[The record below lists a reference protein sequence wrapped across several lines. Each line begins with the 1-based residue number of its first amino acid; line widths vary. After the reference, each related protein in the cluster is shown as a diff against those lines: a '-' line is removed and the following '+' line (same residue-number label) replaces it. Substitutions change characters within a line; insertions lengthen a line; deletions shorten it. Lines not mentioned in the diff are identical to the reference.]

1 MTSPIASPITG
12 FEISHYS
19 DAIQSNLAF
28 SLEHFCEALQAADLQ
43 SAYEALDSR
52 IVEETVGCFLASD
65 YVANQL
71 QRFPQLII
79 ELAQTGD
86 LWRGYEEGHCE
97 QRLQQSLKRANDEA
111 SLATILRQHRRRE
124 MVRII
129 WRDSNKLADFVETAR
144 DLSHLADACIDQALS
159 KLYSLVE
166 PLWGL
171 PYYRNTESTMPL
183 VVLAMGKLGAGEL
196 NLSSD
201 IDLMFAYAHEGETRG
216 GKKELAHRDF
226 FTRLGQK
233 LIKALDENTA
243 DGFVFRVDMRL
254 RPYGSSGALAL
265 NFRAMESYYEEQ
277 GREWERYAMIK
288 ARSVGQDNGDGEQLL
303 ARLKPFV
310 YRRYVD
316 FGVIESLRELKKLIN
331 QEVLR
336 RGNEDNVKTG
346 AGGIR
351 EIEFIAQ
358 VFQLIRGGQDVE
370 LQQRNLLQ
378 VMAIIRDLELL
389 PHSIVEALCKDY
401 VFLRNVEHRIQALQD
416 RQTQLLPADELNRE
430 RIALGMGFADWPGFY
445 AELNRARHRVRT
457 HFDAL
462 IAAPNKADDQ
472 ETEVLDQAVAL
483 WLSDQQQD
491 EALQDWQQLGF
502 HDAEAAW
509 NLLAEFKTSRQ
520 VTHLQAVGRERL
532 DKLMPLLI
540 NACAQ
545 QINPDLTLQRV
556 LRLVEAILR
565 RSAYIA
571 LLVENPGSLDRLAM
585 LFAASPWVAD
595 TIARY
600 PMLLDALLN
609 EATLLAPPD
618 VDSLKNELRQ
628 VLLRI
633 PEDDLE
639 RQMDALRQFKH
650 SHVLR
655 VAASELADTLPIMK
669 VSDYLTW
676 LAETLLQA
684 VLDLAWRQMVEKYGR
699 PQRADGSPCEQD
711 FIIVG
716 YGKVGGIELSYSSDL
731 DLVFIHDASSSG
743 FTDGHKSID
752 NGVFFARL
760 GQRIIHIL
768 TSKMASG
775 ELYETDMRLRPSGN
789 SGLLVSSLKAF
800 EEYQQEKAWSWEHQA
815 LVRARVV
822 AGCPQLAERFNQVR
836 QRVLAKPRDPA
847 QLALEV
853 VEMREKML
861 GHLSTY
867 KDLDL
872 NPDHL
877 GAEHIFDVKQD
888 PGGIVDIE
896 FMAQYLVLR
905 WSAETPAMTQWTDN
919 MRLLD
924 SAREQGILSAEE
936 ATQLQRAYLGY
947 RGQTHVLALQ
957 NSKGKVSADRFL
969 DERRQVREIWR
980 KTFH

>member
-1 MTSPIASPITG
+1 
-12 FEISHYS
+12 
-19 DAIQSNLAF
+19 
-28 SLEHFCEALQAADLQ
+28 
-43 SAYEALDSR
+43 
-52 IVEETVGCFLASD
+52 
-65 YVANQL
+65 
-71 QRFPQLII
+71 
-79 ELAQTGD
+79 
-86 LWRGYEEGHCE
+86 
-97 QRLQQSLKRANDEA
+97 
-111 SLATILRQHRRRE
+111 
-124 MVRII
+124 
-129 WRDSNKLADFVETAR
+129 
-144 DLSHLADACIDQALS
+144 
-159 KLYSLVE
+159 
-166 PLWGL
+166 
-171 PYYRNTESTMPL
+171 MPM
-183 VVLAMGKLGAGEL
+183 VVLGMGKLGACEL

-216 GKKELAHRDF
+216 GRRSLAHRDF

-233 LIKALDENTA
+233 LIKALDENTV

-288 ARSVGQDNGDGEQLL
+288 ARAIGSDNGDGDELL
-303 ARLKPFV
+303 RRLRPFV

-331 QEVLR
+331 EEVLR
-336 RGNEDNVKTG
+336 KGNEDNVKTG

-351 EIEFIAQ
+351 EVEFIAQ
-358 VFQLIRGGQDVE
+358 VFQLIRGGQDVA
-370 LQQRNLLQ
+370 LQQRNLMQ
-378 VMAIIRDLELL
+378 VMGIIRDLELL
-389 PHSIVEALCKDY
+389 PAAVIQSPCDDY
-401 VFLRNVEHRIQALQD
+401 VLLRNVEHRIQALQD
-416 RQTQLLPADELNRE
+416 RQTQLLPTDPLQQA
-430 RIALGMGFADWPGFY
+430 RIAVGMGYADWAGFY
-445 AELNRARHRVRT
+445 QVLGQARQRVRS

-462 IAAPNKADDQ
+462 IAAPQDQ
-472 ETEVLDQAVAL
+472 DEVVVRDQAVAL
-483 WLSDQQQD
+483 WMTEQSGAEGQED
-491 EALQDWQQLGF
+491 LQALGF
-502 HDAEAAW
+502 RALESSWH
-509 NLLAEFKTSRQ
+509 LLHEFRTSRQ
-520 VTHLQAVGRERL
+520 VTHQQAVGRERL
-532 DKLMPLLI
+532 DKLMPMLI

-545 QINPDLTLQRV
+545 QADPDLTLQRV

-571 LLVENPGSLDRLAM
+571 LLVENPHSLERLAM

-600 PMLLDALLN
+600 PMLLDTLLN
-609 EATLLAPPD
+609 EATLLNPLD
-618 VDSLKNELRQ
+618 VDTLKNELRQ

-655 VAASELADTLPIMK
+655 VAASEIAETLPLMK

-684 VLDLAWRQMVEKYGR
+684 VLELAWHQMVDKYGR
-699 PQRADGSPCEQD
+699 PTRADGTPCEQD

-731 DLVFIHDASSSG
+731 DLVFIHDADSSG
-743 FTDGHKSID
+743 VTDGDKSID
-752 NGVFFARL
+752 NNVFFARL

-800 EEYQQEKAWSWEHQA
+800 QDYQENNAWNWEHQA

-822 AGCPQLAERFNQVR
+822 AGCPRLARRFAEVR
-836 QRVLAKPRDPA
+836 EAVLSRPRDEA
-847 QLALEV
+847 QLRQEV
-853 VEMREKML
+853 VAMREKML

-867 KDLDL
+867 KELELNEARLAADCSFDL
-872 NPDHL
+872 
-877 GAEHIFDVKQD
+877 KQD

-896 FMAQYLVLR
+896 FLAQYLVLR
-905 WSAETPAMTQWTDN
+905 WSAQKPAMTRWTDN
-919 MRLLD
+919 MRILD
-924 SAREQGILSAEE
+924 SALEQAILSAEQVT
-936 ATQLQRAYLGY
+936 ALQNAYLLY
-947 RGQTHVLALQ
+947 RSQTHALALQ
-957 NSKGKVSADRFL
+957 HGSGKVSAEQFV
-969 DERRQVREIWR
+969 EQRRQVREIWR
-980 KTFH
+980 KTFN

>member
-1 MTSPIASPITG
+1 MTLFAPERFPDSVQP
-12 FEISHYS
+12 
-19 DAIQSNLAF
+19 
-28 SLEHFCEALQAADLQ
+28 ALQPNLDRLQDAFAEADLM
-43 SAYEALDSR
+43 AAVAALDTQTLR
-52 IVEETVGCFLASD
+52 QLEACVLASD
-65 YVANQL
+65 YVVDQL
-71 QRFPQLII
+71 VRYPRLLLQLVDS
-79 ELAQTGD
+79 GD
-86 LWRGYEEGHCE
+86 LHSRYGNDRY
-97 QRLQQSLKRANDEA
+97 RSALQTQLAHAQDEA
-111 SLATILRQHRRRE
+111 AVARVLRQFRRRE

-129 WRDSNKLADFVETAR
+129 WRDSCGLADFQETVG
-144 DLSHLADACIDQALS
+144 DLSHLADACIDGALD
-159 KLYSLVE
+159 KLYGWME
-166 PLWGL
+166 PEFGL
-171 PYYRNTESTMPL
+171 PYYHPSPSPSPSSQQGQPMPM
-183 VVLAMGKLGAGEL
+183 VVLGMGKLGACEL

-216 GKKELAHRDF
+216 GRRSLAHRDF

-233 LIKALDENTA
+233 LIKALDENTV

-288 ARSVGQDNGDGEQLL
+288 ARAIGSDNGDGDELL
-303 ARLKPFV
+303 RRLRPFV

-336 RGNEDNVKTG
+336 KGNEDNVKTG

-351 EIEFIAQ
+351 EVEFIAQ
-358 VFQLIRGGQDVE
+358 VFQLIRGGQDVA
-370 LQQRNLLQ
+370 LQQRNLMQ
-378 VMAIIRDLELL
+378 VMGIIRDLELL
-389 PHSIVEALCKDY
+389 PAAVIQSLCDDY
-401 VFLRNVEHRIQALQD
+401 VLLRNVEHRIQALQD
-416 RQTQLLPADELNRE
+416 RQTQLLPTDPLQQA
-430 RIALGMGFADWPGFY
+430 RIAVGMGYADWAGFY
-445 AELNRARHRVRT
+445 QVLGQARQRVRS

-462 IAAPNKADDQ
+462 IAAPQDQ
-472 ETEVLDQAVAL
+472 DEVVVRDQAVAL
-483 WLSDQQQD
+483 WMTEQSGAEGQED
-491 EALQDWQQLGF
+491 LQALGF
-502 HDAEAAW
+502 RALESSWH
-509 NLLAEFKTSRQ
+509 LLHEFRTSRQ
-520 VTHLQAVGRERL
+520 VTHQQAVGRERL
-532 DKLMPLLI
+532 DKLMPMLI

-545 QINPDLTLQRV
+545 QADPDLTLQRV

-571 LLVENPGSLDRLAM
+571 LLVENPHSLERLAM

-600 PMLLDALLN
+600 PMLLDTLLN
-609 EATLLAPPD
+609 EATLLNPLD
-618 VDSLKNELRQ
+618 VDTLKNELRQ

-655 VAASELADTLPIMK
+655 VAASEIAETLPLMK

-684 VLDLAWRQMVEKYGR
+684 VLELAWHQMVDKYGR
-699 PQRADGSPCEQD
+699 PTRADGTPCEQD

-731 DLVFIHDASSSG
+731 DLVFIHDADSSG
-743 FTDGHKSID
+743 VTDGDKSID
-752 NGVFFARL
+752 NNVFFARL

-800 EEYQQEKAWSWEHQA
+800 QDYQENNAWNWEHQA

-822 AGCPQLAERFNQVR
+822 AGCPRLARRFAEVR
-836 QRVLAKPRDPA
+836 EAVLSRPRDEA
-847 QLALEV
+847 QLRQEV
-853 VEMREKML
+853 VAMREKML

-867 KDLDL
+867 KELELNEARLAADCSFDL
-872 NPDHL
+872 
-877 GAEHIFDVKQD
+877 KQD

-896 FMAQYLVLR
+896 FLAQYLVLR
-905 WSAETPAMTQWTDN
+905 WSAQKPAMTRWTDN
-919 MRLLD
+919 MRILD
-924 SAREQGILSAEE
+924 SALEQAILSAEQVT
-936 ATQLQRAYLGY
+936 ALQNAYLLY
-947 RGQTHVLALQ
+947 RSQTHALALQ
-957 NSKGKVSADRFL
+957 HGSGKVSAEQFV
-969 DERRQVREIWR
+969 EQRRQVREIWR
-980 KTFH
+980 KTFN

>member
-1 MTSPIASPITG
+1 MTLFAPERFPDSVQP
-12 FEISHYS
+12 
-19 DAIQSNLAF
+19 
-28 SLEHFCEALQAADLQ
+28 ALQPNLDRLQDAFAEADLM
-43 SAYEALDSR
+43 AAVAALDTQTLR
-52 IVEETVGCFLASD
+52 QLEACVLASD
-65 YVANQL
+65 YVVDQL
-71 QRFPQLII
+71 VRYPRLLLQLVDS
-79 ELAQTGD
+79 GD
-86 LWRGYEEGHCE
+86 LLSRYGNDRY
-97 QRLQQSLKRANDEA
+97 RSALQTQLAGAQDEA
-111 SLATILRQHRRRE
+111 AVARVLRQFRRRE

-129 WRDSNKLADFVETAR
+129 WRDSCGLADFQETVG
-144 DLSHLADACIDQALS
+144 DLSHLADACIDGALD
-159 KLYSLVE
+159 KLYGWME
-166 PLWGL
+166 PEFGL
-171 PYYRNTESTMPL
+171 PYYHPSPSPSSQQGQPMPM
-183 VVLAMGKLGAGEL
+183 VVLGMGKLGACEL

-216 GKKELAHRDF
+216 GRRSLAHRDF

-233 LIKALDENTA
+233 LIKALDENTV

-288 ARSVGQDNGDGEQLL
+288 ARAIGSDNGDGDELL
-303 ARLKPFV
+303 RRLRPFV

-336 RGNEDNVKTG
+336 KGNEDNVKTG

-351 EIEFIAQ
+351 EVEFIAQ
-358 VFQLIRGGQDVE
+358 VFQLIRGGQDVA
-370 LQQRNLLQ
+370 LQQRNLMQ
-378 VMAIIRDLELL
+378 VMGIIRDLELL
-389 PHSIVEALCKDY
+389 PAAVIQSLCDDY
-401 VFLRNVEHRIQALQD
+401 VLLRNVEHRIQALQD
-416 RQTQLLPADELNRE
+416 RQTQLLPTDPLQQA
-430 RIALGMGFADWPGFY
+430 RIAVGMGYADWAGFY
-445 AELNRARHRVRT
+445 QVLGQARQRVRS

-462 IAAPNKADDQ
+462 IAAPQDQ
-472 ETEVLDQAVAL
+472 DEVVVRDQAVAL
-483 WLSDQQQD
+483 WMTEQSGAEGQED
-491 EALQDWQQLGF
+491 LQALGF
-502 HDAEAAW
+502 RALESSWH
-509 NLLAEFKTSRQ
+509 LLHEFRTSRQ
-520 VTHLQAVGRERL
+520 VTHQQAVGRERL
-532 DKLMPLLI
+532 DKLMPMLI

-545 QINPDLTLQRV
+545 QADPDLTLQRV

-571 LLVENPGSLDRLAM
+571 LLVENPHSLERLAM

-600 PMLLDALLN
+600 PMLLDTLLN
-609 EATLLAPPD
+609 EATLLNPLD
-618 VDSLKNELRQ
+618 VDTLKNELRQ

-655 VAASELADTLPIMK
+655 VAASEIAETLPLMK

-684 VLDLAWRQMVEKYGR
+684 VLELAWHQMVDKYGR
-699 PQRADGSPCEQD
+699 PTRADGTPCEQD

-731 DLVFIHDASSSG
+731 DLVFIHDADSSG
-743 FTDGHKSID
+743 VTDGDKSID
-752 NGVFFARL
+752 NNVFFARL

-800 EEYQQEKAWSWEHQA
+800 QDYQENSAWNWEHQA

-822 AGCPQLAERFNQVR
+822 AGCPRLARRFAEVR
-836 QRVLAKPRDPA
+836 EAVLSRPRDEA
-847 QLALEV
+847 QLRQEV
-853 VEMREKML
+853 VAMREKML

-867 KDLDL
+867 KELELNEARLAADCSFDL
-872 NPDHL
+872 
-877 GAEHIFDVKQD
+877 KQD

-896 FMAQYLVLR
+896 FLAQYLVLR
-905 WSAETPAMTQWTDN
+905 WSAQKPAMTRWTDN
-919 MRLLD
+919 MRILD
-924 SAREQGILSAEE
+924 SALEQAILSAEQVT
-936 ATQLQRAYLGY
+936 ALQNAYLLY
-947 RGQTHVLALQ
+947 RSQTHALALQ
-957 NSKGKVSADRFL
+957 HGSGKVSAEQFV
-969 DERRQVREIWR
+969 EQRRQVREIWR
-980 KTFH
+980 KTFN

>member
-1 MTSPIASPITG
+1 MTLFAPERFPDSVQP
-12 FEISHYS
+12 
-19 DAIQSNLAF
+19 
-28 SLEHFCEALQAADLQ
+28 ALQPNLDRLQDAFAEADLM
-43 SAYEALDSR
+43 AAVAALDTQTLR
-52 IVEETVGCFLASD
+52 QLEACVLASD
-65 YVANQL
+65 YVVDQL
-71 QRFPQLII
+71 VRYPRLLLQLVDS
-79 ELAQTGD
+79 GD
-86 LWRGYEEGHCE
+86 LLSRYGNDRY
-97 QRLQQSLKRANDEA
+97 RSALQTQLAGAQDEA
-111 SLATILRQHRRRE
+111 ALARVLRQFRRRE

-129 WRDSNKLADFVETAR
+129 WRDSCGLADFQETVG
-144 DLSHLADACIDQALS
+144 DLSHLADACIDGALD
-159 KLYSLVE
+159 KLYGWME
-166 PLWGL
+166 PEFGL
-171 PYYRNTESTMPL
+171 PYYHPSPSPSSQQGQPMPM
-183 VVLAMGKLGAGEL
+183 VVLGMGKLGACEL

-216 GKKELAHRDF
+216 GRRSLAHRDF

-233 LIKALDENTA
+233 LIKALDENTV

-288 ARSVGQDNGDGEQLL
+288 ARAIGSDNGDGDELL
-303 ARLKPFV
+303 RRLRPFV

-336 RGNEDNVKTG
+336 KGNEDNVKTG

-351 EIEFIAQ
+351 EVEFIAQ
-358 VFQLIRGGQDVE
+358 VFQLIRGGQDVA
-370 LQQRNLLQ
+370 LQQRNLMQ
-378 VMAIIRDLELL
+378 VMGIIRDLELL
-389 PHSIVEALCKDY
+389 PAAVIQSLCDDY
-401 VFLRNVEHRIQALQD
+401 VLLRNVEHRIQALQD
-416 RQTQLLPADELNRE
+416 RQTQLLPTDPLQQA
-430 RIALGMGFADWPGFY
+430 RIAVGMGYADWAGFY
-445 AELNRARHRVRT
+445 QVLGQARQRVRS

-462 IAAPNKADDQ
+462 IAAPQDQ
-472 ETEVLDQAVAL
+472 DEVVVRDQAVAL
-483 WLSDQQQD
+483 WMTEQSGAEGQED
-491 EALQDWQQLGF
+491 LQALGF
-502 HDAEAAW
+502 RALESSWH
-509 NLLAEFKTSRQ
+509 LLHEFRTSRQ
-520 VTHLQAVGRERL
+520 VTHQQAVGRERL
-532 DKLMPLLI
+532 DKLMPMLI

-545 QINPDLTLQRV
+545 QADPDLTLQRV

-571 LLVENPGSLDRLAM
+571 LLVENPHSLERLAM

-600 PMLLDALLN
+600 PMLLDTLLN
-609 EATLLAPPD
+609 EATLLNPLD
-618 VDSLKNELRQ
+618 VDTLKNELRQ

-655 VAASELADTLPIMK
+655 VAASEIAETLPLMK

-684 VLDLAWRQMVEKYGR
+684 VLELAWHQMVDKYGR
-699 PQRADGSPCEQD
+699 PTRADGTPCEQD

-731 DLVFIHDASSSG
+731 DLVFIHDADSSG
-743 FTDGHKSID
+743 VTDGDKSID
-752 NGVFFARL
+752 NNVFFARL

-800 EEYQQEKAWSWEHQA
+800 QDYQENNAWNWEHQA

-822 AGCPQLAERFNQVR
+822 AGCPRLARRFAEVREAVHGVPPAVPHDGLGLRLRPER
-836 QRVLAKPRDPA
+836 
-847 QLALEV
+847 
-853 VEMREKML
+853 
-861 GHLSTY
+861 G
-867 KDLDL
+867 
-872 NPDHL
+872 
-877 GAEHIFDVKQD
+877 
-888 PGGIVDIE
+888 
-896 FMAQYLVLR
+896 
-905 WSAETPAMTQWTDN
+905 
-919 MRLLD
+919 
-924 SAREQGILSAEE
+924 
-936 ATQLQRAYLGY
+936 
-947 RGQTHVLALQ
+947 RGLQ
-957 NSKGKVSADRFL
+957 N
-969 DERRQVREIWR
+969 
-980 KTFH
+980 

>member
-1 MTSPIASPITG
+1 MFDLNAFPTSLQPHLQKQFRHLQEAL
-12 FEISHYS
+12 ENAQLQ
-19 DAIQSNLAF
+19 DAF
-28 SLEHFCEALQAADLQ
+28 SKLDQRVTTELPKTFC
-43 SAYEALDSR
+43 
-52 IVEETVGCFLASD
+52 ASD

-71 QRFPQLII
+71 QRKPQLLL
-79 ELAQTGD
+79 ELAESKD
-86 LWRGYEEGHCE
+86 LW
-97 QRLQQSLKRANDEA
+97 QSYLENAYSEKLAAQIESIETEA
-111 SLATILRQHRRRE
+111 DLSLALRFFRQRE

-129 WRDSNKLADFVETAR
+129 WRDVNGLAQFQETAQ
-144 DLSHLADACIDQALS
+144 DLSRLADACIDLTLD
-159 KLYSLVE
+159 KLYEWVK
-166 PLWGL
+166 PQWGTA
-171 PYYRNTESTMPL
+171 YYPGTEDAMPM
-183 VVLAMGKLGAGEL
+183 VVLGMGKLGANEL

-201 IDLMFAYAHEGETRG
+201 IDLIFGYAEGGQTRG
-216 GKKELAHRDF
+216 GRKELDHRDYF
-226 FTRLGQK
+226 IRVGQK
-233 LIKALDENTA
+233 LIKLLDENTVE
-243 DGFVFRVDMRL
+243 GFVFRVDMRL
-254 RPYGSSGALAL
+254 RPYGASGALAL
-265 NFRAMESYYEEQ
+265 NFRALEAYYEEQ

-288 ARSVGQDNGDGEQLL
+288 ARAIGQDKGDGERLL
-303 ARLKPFV
+303 KILQPFV

-378 VMAIIRDLELL
+378 VMGIIRDLQLL
-389 PHSIVEALCKDY
+389 PHEVVQSLCDDY

-416 RQTQLLPADELNRE
+416 RQTQLLPVDEQPRL
-430 RIALGMGFADWPGFY
+430 RIAHGLGFSDWASFY
-445 AELNRARHRVRT
+445 QNLNEVRQRVRT

-462 IAAPNKADDQ
+462 IASPEEEA
-472 ETEVLDQAVAL
+472 EGEVQTQAVTVWNDIDNQAAAQEDL
-483 WLSDQQQD
+483 A
-491 EALQDWQQLGF
+491 ELGF
-502 HDAEAAW
+502 QQAEEASH
-509 NLLAEFKTSRQ
+509 LLHELKQGRVVKSMS
-520 VTHLQAVGRERL
+520 AVGLERL

-545 QINPDLTLQRV
+545 QPQPDVVFPRV

-571 LLVENPGSLDRLAM
+571 LLVENHNCLDRLAM
-585 LFAASPWVAD
+585 LFGSSPWVAD

-600 PMLLDALLN
+600 PMLLDELLN
-609 EATLLAPPD
+609 EATLLSPPD
-618 VDSLKNELRQ
+618 KTTLQSELRQ

-655 VAASELADTLPIMK
+655 VAASELAETLPVMK

-676 LAETLLQA
+676 LAETLLDA
-684 VLDLAWRQMVEKYGR
+684 VLDLAWRQMVEKYGN
-699 PQRADGSPCEQD
+699 PTKDDGSPAERE

-731 DLVFIHDASSSG
+731 DLVFIHDLPSNRS
-743 FTDGHKSID
+743 TDGDKSID

-775 ELYETDMRLRPSGN
+775 DLYETDMRLRPSGN
-789 SGLLVSSLKAF
+789 SGLLVSTLKAF
-800 EEYQQEKAWSWEHQA
+800 QEYQQEKAWNWEHQA

-822 AGCPQLAERFNQVR
+822 AGSPELAERFNQAR
-836 QRVLAKPRDPA
+836 QQILCQPRNEAD
-847 QLALEV
+847 LKKEV

-861 GHLSTY
+861 GHLSTH
-867 KDLDL
+867 KVMELHEEHLMEGQVFDL
-872 NPDHL
+872 
-877 GAEHIFDVKQD
+877 KQD
-888 PGGIVDIE
+888 PGGVVDIE
-896 FMAQYLVLR
+896 FLAQYLVLR
-905 WSAETPAMTQWTDN
+905 WSKEKPAMTQWTDN
-919 MRLLD
+919 MRILD
-924 SAREQGILSAEE
+924 SAQAEGLLSAE
-936 ATQLQRAYLGY
+936 QVGVLQGAYLSY
-947 RGQTHVLALQ
+947 RSQTHVLALE
-957 NSKGKVSADRFL
+957 NKSNKVAGDQYAQQRQ
-969 DERRQVREIWR
+969 QVRAIWQQ
-980 KTFH
+980 TFC

>member
-1 MTSPIASPITG
+1 MTLFAPERFPDSVQP
-12 FEISHYS
+12 
-19 DAIQSNLAF
+19 
-28 SLEHFCEALQAADLQ
+28 ALQPNLDRLQDAFAEADLM
-43 SAYEALDSR
+43 AAVAALDTQTLR
-52 IVEETVGCFLASD
+52 QLEACVLASD
-65 YVANQL
+65 YVVDQL
-71 QRFPQLII
+71 VRYPRLLLQLVDS
-79 ELAQTGD
+79 GD
-86 LWRGYEEGHCE
+86 LLSRYGNDRY
-97 QRLQQSLKRANDEA
+97 RSALQTQLAGAQDEA
-111 SLATILRQHRRRE
+111 ALARVLRQFRRRE

-129 WRDSNKLADFVETAR
+129 WRDSCGLADFQETVG
-144 DLSHLADACIDQALS
+144 DLSHLADACIDGALD
-159 KLYSLVE
+159 KLYGWME
-166 PLWGL
+166 PEFGL
-171 PYYRNTESTMPL
+171 PYYHPSPSPSSQQGQPMPM
-183 VVLAMGKLGAGEL
+183 VVLGMGKLGACEL

-216 GKKELAHRDF
+216 GRRSLAHRDF

-233 LIKALDENTA
+233 LIKALDENTV

-288 ARSVGQDNGDGEQLL
+288 ARAIGSDNGDGDELL
-303 ARLKPFV
+303 RRLRPFV

-336 RGNEDNVKTG
+336 KGNEDNVKTG

-351 EIEFIAQ
+351 EVEFIAQ
-358 VFQLIRGGQDVE
+358 VFQLIRGGQDVA
-370 LQQRNLLQ
+370 LQQCNLMQ
-378 VMAIIRDLELL
+378 VMGIIRDLELL
-389 PHSIVEALCKDY
+389 PAAVIQSLCDDY
-401 VFLRNVEHRIQALQD
+401 VLLRNVEHRIQALQD
-416 RQTQLLPADELNRE
+416 RQTQLLPTDPLQQA
-430 RIALGMGFADWPGFY
+430 RIAVGMGYADWAGFY
-445 AELNRARHRVRT
+445 QVLGQARQRVRS

-462 IAAPNKADDQ
+462 IAAPQDQ
-472 ETEVLDQAVAL
+472 DEVVVRDQAVAL
-483 WLSDQQQD
+483 WMTEQSGAEGQED
-491 EALQDWQQLGF
+491 LQALGF
-502 HDAEAAW
+502 RALESSWH
-509 NLLAEFKTSRQ
+509 LLHEFRTSRQ
-520 VTHLQAVGRERL
+520 VTHQQAVGRERL
-532 DKLMPLLI
+532 DKLMPMLI

-545 QINPDLTLQRV
+545 QADPDLTLQRV

-571 LLVENPGSLDRLAM
+571 LLVENPHSLERLAM

-600 PMLLDALLN
+600 PMLLDTLLN
-609 EATLLAPPD
+609 EATLLNPLD
-618 VDSLKNELRQ
+618 VDTLKNELRQ

-655 VAASELADTLPIMK
+655 VAASEIAETLPLMK

-684 VLDLAWRQMVEKYGR
+684 VLELAWHQMVDKYGR
-699 PQRADGSPCEQD
+699 PTRADGTPCEQD

-731 DLVFIHDASSSG
+731 DLVFIHDADSSG
-743 FTDGHKSID
+743 VTDGDKSID
-752 NGVFFARL
+752 NNVFFARL

-800 EEYQQEKAWSWEHQA
+800 QDYQENNAWNWEHQA

-822 AGCPQLAERFNQVR
+822 AGCPRLARRFAEVR
-836 QRVLAKPRDPA
+836 EAVLSRPRDEA
-847 QLALEV
+847 QLRQEV
-853 VEMREKML
+853 VAMREKML

-867 KDLDL
+867 KELELNEARLAADCSFDL
-872 NPDHL
+872 
-877 GAEHIFDVKQD
+877 KQD

-896 FMAQYLVLR
+896 FLAQYLVLR
-905 WSAETPAMTQWTDN
+905 WSAQKPAMTRWTDN
-919 MRLLD
+919 MRILD
-924 SAREQGILSAEE
+924 SALEQAILSAEQVT
-936 ATQLQRAYLGY
+936 ALQNAYLLY
-947 RGQTHVLALQ
+947 RSQTHALALQ
-957 NSKGKVSADRFL
+957 HGSGKVSAEQFV
-969 DERRQVREIWR
+969 EQRRQVREIWR
-980 KTFH
+980 KTFN

>member
-1 MTSPIASPITG
+1 MTLFAPERFPDSVQP
-12 FEISHYS
+12 
-19 DAIQSNLAF
+19 
-28 SLEHFCEALQAADLQ
+28 ALQPNLDRLQDAFAEADLM
-43 SAYEALDSR
+43 AAVAALDTQTLR
-52 IVEETVGCFLASD
+52 QLEACVLASD
-65 YVANQL
+65 YVVDQL
-71 QRFPQLII
+71 VRYPRLLLQLVDS
-79 ELAQTGD
+79 GD
-86 LWRGYEEGHCE
+86 LLSRYGNDRY
-97 QRLQQSLKRANDEA
+97 RSALQTQLAGAQDEA
-111 SLATILRQHRRRE
+111 AVARVLRQFRRRE

-129 WRDSNKLADFVETAR
+129 WRDSCGLADFQETVG
-144 DLSHLADACIDQALS
+144 DLSHLADACIDGALD
-159 KLYSLVE
+159 KLYGWME
-166 PLWGL
+166 PEFGL
-171 PYYRNTESTMPL
+171 PYYHPSPSPSSQQGQPMPM
-183 VVLAMGKLGAGEL
+183 VVLGMGKLGACEL

-216 GKKELAHRDF
+216 GRRSLAHRDF

-233 LIKALDENTA
+233 LIKALDENTV

-288 ARSVGQDNGDGEQLL
+288 ARAIGSDNGDGDELL
-303 ARLKPFV
+303 RRLRPFV

-336 RGNEDNVKTG
+336 KGNEDNVKTG

-351 EIEFIAQ
+351 EVEFIAQ
-358 VFQLIRGGQDVE
+358 VFQLIRGGQDVA
-370 LQQRNLLQ
+370 LQQRNLMQ
-378 VMAIIRDLELL
+378 VMGIIRDLELL
-389 PHSIVEALCKDY
+389 PAAVIQSLCDDY
-401 VFLRNVEHRIQALQD
+401 VLLRNVEHRIQALQD
-416 RQTQLLPADELNRE
+416 RQTQLLPTDPLQQA
-430 RIALGMGFADWPGFY
+430 RIAVGMGYADWAGFY
-445 AELNRARHRVRT
+445 QVLGQARQRVRS

-462 IAAPNKADDQ
+462 IAAPQDQ
-472 ETEVLDQAVAL
+472 DEVVVRDQAVAL
-483 WLSDQQQD
+483 WMTEQSGAEGQED
-491 EALQDWQQLGF
+491 LQALGF
-502 HDAEAAW
+502 RALESSWH
-509 NLLAEFKTSRQ
+509 LLHEFRTSRQ
-520 VTHLQAVGRERL
+520 VTHQQAVGRERL
-532 DKLMPLLI
+532 DKLMPMLI

-545 QINPDLTLQRV
+545 QADPDLTLQRV

-571 LLVENPGSLDRLAM
+571 LLVENPHSLERLAM

-600 PMLLDALLN
+600 PMLLDTLLN
-609 EATLLAPPD
+609 EATLLNPLD
-618 VDSLKNELRQ
+618 VDTLKNELRQ

-655 VAASELADTLPIMK
+655 VAASEIAETLPLMK

-684 VLDLAWRQMVEKYGR
+684 VLELAWHQMVDKYGR
-699 PQRADGSPCEQD
+699 PTRADGTPCEQD

-731 DLVFIHDASSSG
+731 DLVFIHDADSSG
-743 FTDGHKSID
+743 VTDGDKSID
-752 NGVFFARL
+752 NNVFFARL

-800 EEYQQEKAWSWEHQA
+800 QDYQENNAWNWEHQA

-822 AGCPQLAERFNQVR
+822 AGCPRLARRFAEVR
-836 QRVLAKPRDPA
+836 EAVLSRPRDEA
-847 QLALEV
+847 QLRQEV
-853 VEMREKML
+853 VAMREKML

-867 KDLDL
+867 KELELNEARLAADCSFDL
-872 NPDHL
+872 
-877 GAEHIFDVKQD
+877 KQD

-896 FMAQYLVLR
+896 FLAQYLVLR
-905 WSAETPAMTQWTDN
+905 WSAQKPAMTRWTDN
-919 MRLLD
+919 MRILD
-924 SAREQGILSAEE
+924 SALEQAILSAEQVT
-936 ATQLQRAYLGY
+936 ALQNAYLLY
-947 RGQTHVLALQ
+947 RSQTHALALQ
-957 NSKGKVSADRFL
+957 HGSGKVSAEQFV
-969 DERRQVREIWR
+969 EQRRQVREIWR
-980 KTFH
+980 KTFN

>member
-1 MTSPIASPITG
+1 MTLFAPERFPDSVQP
-12 FEISHYS
+12 
-19 DAIQSNLAF
+19 
-28 SLEHFCEALQAADLQ
+28 ALQPNLDRLQDAFAEADLM
-43 SAYEALDSR
+43 AAVAALDTQTLR
-52 IVEETVGCFLASD
+52 QLEACVLASD
-65 YVANQL
+65 YVVDQL
-71 QRFPQLII
+71 VRYPRLLLQLVDS
-79 ELAQTGD
+79 GD
-86 LWRGYEEGHCE
+86 LHSRYGNDRY
-97 QRLQQSLKRANDEA
+97 RSALQTQLAGAQDEA
-111 SLATILRQHRRRE
+111 AVARVLRQFRRRE

-129 WRDSNKLADFVETAR
+129 WRDSCGLADFQETVG
-144 DLSHLADACIDQALS
+144 DLSHLADACIDGALD
-159 KLYSLVE
+159 KLYGWME
-166 PLWGL
+166 PEFGL
-171 PYYRNTESTMPL
+171 PYYHPSPSPSSQQDQPMPM
-183 VVLAMGKLGAGEL
+183 VVLGMGKLGACEL

-216 GKKELAHRDF
+216 GRRSLAHRDF

-233 LIKALDENTA
+233 LIKALDENTV

-288 ARSVGQDNGDGEQLL
+288 ARAIGSDNGDGDELL
-303 ARLKPFV
+303 RRLRPFV

-336 RGNEDNVKTG
+336 KGNEDNVKTG

-351 EIEFIAQ
+351 EVEFIAQ
-358 VFQLIRGGQDVE
+358 VFQLIRGGQDVA
-370 LQQRNLLQ
+370 LQQRNLMQ
-378 VMAIIRDLELL
+378 VMGIIRDLELL
-389 PHSIVEALCKDY
+389 PAAVIQSLCDDY
-401 VFLRNVEHRIQALQD
+401 VLLRNVEHRIQALQD
-416 RQTQLLPADELNRE
+416 RQTQLLPTDPLQQA
-430 RIALGMGFADWPGFY
+430 RIAVGMGYADWAGFY
-445 AELNRARHRVRT
+445 QVLGQARQRVRS

-462 IAAPNKADDQ
+462 IAAPQDQ
-472 ETEVLDQAVAL
+472 DEVVVRDQAVAL
-483 WLSDQQQD
+483 WMTEQSGAEGQED
-491 EALQDWQQLGF
+491 LQALGF
-502 HDAEAAW
+502 RALESSWH
-509 NLLAEFKTSRQ
+509 LLHEFRTSRQ
-520 VTHLQAVGRERL
+520 VTHQQAVGRERL
-532 DKLMPLLI
+532 DKLMPMLI

-545 QINPDLTLQRV
+545 QADPDLTLQRV

-571 LLVENPGSLDRLAM
+571 LLVENPHSLERLAM

-600 PMLLDALLN
+600 PMLLDTLLN
-609 EATLLAPPD
+609 EATLLNPLD
-618 VDSLKNELRQ
+618 VDTLKNELRQ

-655 VAASELADTLPIMK
+655 VAASEIAETLPLMK

-684 VLDLAWRQMVEKYGR
+684 VLELAWHQMVDKYGR
-699 PQRADGSPCEQD
+699 PTRADGTPCEQD

-731 DLVFIHDASSSG
+731 DLVFIHDADSSG
-743 FTDGHKSID
+743 VTDGDKSID
-752 NGVFFARL
+752 NNVFFARL

-800 EEYQQEKAWSWEHQA
+800 QDYQENNAWNWEHQA

-822 AGCPQLAERFNQVR
+822 AGCPRLARRFAEVR
-836 QRVLAKPRDPA
+836 EAVLSRPRDEA
-847 QLALEV
+847 QLRQEV
-853 VEMREKML
+853 VAMREKML

-867 KDLDL
+867 KELELNEARLAADCSFDL
-872 NPDHL
+872 
-877 GAEHIFDVKQD
+877 KQD

-896 FMAQYLVLR
+896 FLAQYLVLR
-905 WSAETPAMTQWTDN
+905 WSAQKPAMTRWTDN
-919 MRLLD
+919 MRILD
-924 SAREQGILSAEE
+924 SALEQAILSAEQVT
-936 ATQLQRAYLGY
+936 ALQNAYLLY
-947 RGQTHVLALQ
+947 RSQTHALALQ
-957 NSKGKVSADRFL
+957 HGSGKVSAEQFV
-969 DERRQVREIWR
+969 EQRRQVREIWR
-980 KTFH
+980 KTFN

>member
-1 MTSPIASPITG
+1 MTLFAPERFPDSVQP
-12 FEISHYS
+12 
-19 DAIQSNLAF
+19 
-28 SLEHFCEALQAADLQ
+28 ALQPNLDRLQDAFAEADLM
-43 SAYEALDSR
+43 AAVAALDTQTLR
-52 IVEETVGCFLASD
+52 QLEACVLASD
-65 YVANQL
+65 YVVDQL
-71 QRFPQLII
+71 VRYPRLLLQLVDS
-79 ELAQTGD
+79 GD
-86 LWRGYEEGHCE
+86 LLSRYGNDRY
-97 QRLQQSLKRANDEA
+97 RSALQTQLAGAQDEA
-111 SLATILRQHRRRE
+111 ALARVLRQFRRRE

-129 WRDSNKLADFVETAR
+129 WRDSCGLADFQETVG
-144 DLSHLADACIDQALS
+144 DLSHLADACIDGALD
-159 KLYSLVE
+159 KLYGWME
-166 PLWGL
+166 PEFGL
-171 PYYRNTESTMPL
+171 PYYHPSPSPSSQQGQPMPM
-183 VVLAMGKLGAGEL
+183 VVLGMGKLGACEL

-216 GKKELAHRDF
+216 GRRSLAHRDF

-233 LIKALDENTA
+233 LIKALDENTV

-288 ARSVGQDNGDGEQLL
+288 ARAIGSDNGDGDELL
-303 ARLKPFV
+303 RRLRPFV

-336 RGNEDNVKTG
+336 KGNEDNVKTG

-351 EIEFIAQ
+351 EVEFIAQ
-358 VFQLIRGGQDVE
+358 VFQLIRGGQDVA
-370 LQQRNLLQ
+370 LQQRNLMQ
-378 VMAIIRDLELL
+378 VMGIIRDLELL
-389 PHSIVEALCKDY
+389 PAAVIQSLCDDY
-401 VFLRNVEHRIQALQD
+401 VLLRNVEHRIQALQD
-416 RQTQLLPADELNRE
+416 RQTQLLPTDPLQQA
-430 RIALGMGFADWPGFY
+430 RIAVGMGYADWAGFY
-445 AELNRARHRVRT
+445 QVLGQARQRVRS

-462 IAAPNKADDQ
+462 IAAPQDQ
-472 ETEVLDQAVAL
+472 DEVVVRDQAVAL
-483 WLSDQQQD
+483 WMTEQSGAEGQED
-491 EALQDWQQLGF
+491 LQALGF
-502 HDAEAAW
+502 RALESSWH
-509 NLLAEFKTSRQ
+509 LLHEFRTSRQ
-520 VTHLQAVGRERL
+520 VTHQQAVGRERL
-532 DKLMPLLI
+532 DKLMPMLI

-545 QINPDLTLQRV
+545 QADPDLTLQRV

-571 LLVENPGSLDRLAM
+571 LLVENPHSLERLAM

-600 PMLLDALLN
+600 PMLLDTLLN
-609 EATLLAPPD
+609 EATLLNPLD
-618 VDSLKNELRQ
+618 VDTLKNELRQ

-655 VAASELADTLPIMK
+655 VAASEIAETLPLMK

-684 VLDLAWRQMVEKYGR
+684 VLELAWHQMVDKYGR
-699 PQRADGSPCEQD
+699 PTRADGTPCEQD

-731 DLVFIHDASSSG
+731 DLVFIHDADSSG
-743 FTDGHKSID
+743 VTDGDKSID
-752 NGVFFARL
+752 NNVFFARL

-800 EEYQQEKAWSWEHQA
+800 QDYQENNAWNWEHQA

-822 AGCPQLAERFNQVR
+822 AGCPRLARRFAEVR
-836 QRVLAKPRDPA
+836 EAVLSRPRDEA
-847 QLALEV
+847 QLRQEV
-853 VEMREKML
+853 VAMREKML

-867 KDLDL
+867 KELELNEARLAADCSFDL
-872 NPDHL
+872 
-877 GAEHIFDVKQD
+877 KQD

-896 FMAQYLVLR
+896 FLAQYLVLR
-905 WSAETPAMTQWTDN
+905 WSAQKPAMTRWTDN
-919 MRLLD
+919 MRILD
-924 SAREQGILSAEE
+924 SALEQAILSAEQVT
-936 ATQLQRAYLGY
+936 ALQNAYLLY
-947 RGQTHVLALQ
+947 RSQTHALALQ
-957 NSKGKVSADRFL
+957 HGSGKVSAEQFV
-969 DERRQVREIWR
+969 EQRRQVREIWR
-980 KTFH
+980 KTFN

>member
-1 MTSPIASPITG
+1 MNLFSPERFPESVH
-12 FEISHYS
+12 SSLQH
-19 DAIQSNLAF
+19 NLMR
-28 SLEHFCEALQAADLQ
+28 LQEALTEADLASVVAAWGAASVQ
-43 SAYEALDSR
+43 QLENC
-52 IVEETVGCFLASD
+52 VLASD
-65 YVANQL
+65 YVADQL
-71 QRFPQLII
+71 ARYPELLVQLVSS
-79 ELAQTGD
+79 GD
-86 LWRGYEEGHCE
+86 LHSTYTDEHYTVALQE
-97 QRLQQSLKRANDEA
+97 QLSAVADDA
-111 SLATILRQHRRRE
+111 ALAKVLRQCRRRE

-129 WRDSNKLADFVETAR
+129 WRDSTGLADFQETVR
-144 DLSHLADACIDQALS
+144 DLSALADACIDAALG
-159 KLYSLVE
+159 KLYE
-166 PLWGL
+166 WMQPDFGL
-171 PYYRNTESTMPL
+171 PYYQSDHHKDQPMPL
-183 VVLAMGKLGAGEL
+183 VVLGMGKLGAREL

-216 GKKELAHRDF
+216 GRRALAHRDF

-233 LIKALDENTA
+233 LIKALDENTV

-288 ARSVGQDNGDGEQLL
+288 ARAIGTDNGDGEELL
-303 ARLKPFV
+303 QRLRPFV

-336 RGNEDNVKTG
+336 KGNEDNVKTG

-351 EIEFIAQ
+351 EVEFIAQ

-370 LQQRNLLQ
+370 LQRRNLLQ
-378 VMAIIRDLELL
+378 VMGIIRDLELL
-389 PHSIVEALCKDY
+389 PAQIIQSLCDDY

-416 RQTQLLPADELNRE
+416 RQTQLLPADPLQQA
-430 RIALGMGFADWPGFY
+430 RIAVGMGFPDWGAFY
-445 AELNRARHRVRT
+445 RALSDARQRVRS

-462 IAAPNKADDQ
+462 IAAPEEHD
-472 ETEVLDQAVAL
+472 EVVVRDQAVAL
-483 WLSDQQQD
+483 WMTDHSSEEGQED
-491 EALQDWQQLGF
+491 LQELGF
-502 HDAEAAW
+502 LQTQEAW
-509 NLLAEFKTSRQ
+509 HLLNEFRTSRQ

-545 QINPDLTLQRV
+545 QDNPGLTLQRV
-556 LRLVEAILR
+556 LRLVESILR

-571 LLVENPGSLDRLAM
+571 LLVENPNSLERLAM

-600 PMLLDALLN
+600 PMLLDTLLN
-609 EATLLAPPD
+609 EASLLSPLG
-618 VDSLKNELRQ
+618 VDTLKNELRQ

-655 VAASELADTLPIMK
+655 VAASEIAETLPLMK

-684 VLDLAWRQMVEKYGR
+684 VLELAWRQMVEKYGR
-699 PQRADGSPCEQD
+699 PSRQDGSPCEQD

-731 DLVFIHDASSSG
+731 DLVFIHDADSNG
-743 FTDGHKSID
+743 ATDGEKSID
-752 NGVFFARL
+752 NNVFFARL

-789 SGLLVSSLKAF
+789 AGLLVSSLKSF
-800 EEYQQEKAWSWEHQA
+800 QDYQQEKAWSWEHQA

-822 AGCPQLAERFNQVR
+822 AGCPQLAQRFVR
-836 QRVLAKPRDPA
+836 VRDAVLSRPREE
-847 QLALEV
+847 ALLRQEV
-853 VEMREKML
+853 IEMREKML
-861 GHLSTY
+861 AHLGTY
-867 KDLDL
+867 KELEL
-872 NPDHL
+872 NESRL
-877 GAEHIFDVKQD
+877 NAEHTFNLKQD

-896 FMAQYLVLR
+896 FLAQYLVLR
-905 WSAETPAMTQWTDN
+905 WSAEKPAMTCWTDN
-919 MRLLD
+919 MRILD
-924 SAREQGILSAEE
+924 SAREQEILDQAEV
-936 ATQLQRAYLGY
+936 AALQAAYLLY
-947 RGQTHVLALQ
+947 RGQSHALALQ
-957 NSKGKVSADRFL
+957 HGGGKVSGEQFV
-969 DERRQVREIWR
+969 EQRRQVREIWR
-980 KTFH
+980 KTFN

>member
-1 MTSPIASPITG
+1 MTLFAPERFPDSVQP
-12 FEISHYS
+12 
-19 DAIQSNLAF
+19 
-28 SLEHFCEALQAADLQ
+28 ALQPNLDRLQDAFAEADLM
-43 SAYEALDSR
+43 AAVAALDTQTLR
-52 IVEETVGCFLASD
+52 QLEACVLASD
-65 YVANQL
+65 YVVDQL
-71 QRFPQLII
+71 VRYPRLLLQLVDS
-79 ELAQTGD
+79 GD
-86 LWRGYEEGHCE
+86 LHSRYGNDRY
-97 QRLQQSLKRANDEA
+97 RSALQTQLAGAQDEA
-111 SLATILRQHRRRE
+111 AVARVLRQFRRRE

-129 WRDSNKLADFVETAR
+129 WRDSCGLADFQETVG
-144 DLSHLADACIDQALS
+144 DLSHLADACIDGALD
-159 KLYSLVE
+159 KLYGWME
-166 PLWGL
+166 PEFGL
-171 PYYRNTESTMPL
+171 PYYHPSPSPSSQQGQPMPM
-183 VVLAMGKLGAGEL
+183 VVLGMGKLGACEL

-216 GKKELAHRDF
+216 GRRSLAHRDF

-233 LIKALDENTA
+233 LIKALDENTV

-288 ARSVGQDNGDGEQLL
+288 ARAIGSDNGDGDELL
-303 ARLKPFV
+303 RRLRPFV

-336 RGNEDNVKTG
+336 KGNEDNVKTG

-351 EIEFIAQ
+351 EVEFIAQ
-358 VFQLIRGGQDVE
+358 VFQLIRGGQDVA
-370 LQQRNLLQ
+370 LQQRNLMQ
-378 VMAIIRDLELL
+378 VMGIIRDLELL
-389 PHSIVEALCKDY
+389 PAAVIQSLCDDY
-401 VFLRNVEHRIQALQD
+401 VLLRNVEHRIQALQD
-416 RQTQLLPADELNRE
+416 RQTQLLPTDPLQQA
-430 RIALGMGFADWPGFY
+430 RIAVGMGYADWAGFY
-445 AELNRARHRVRT
+445 QVLGQARQRVRS

-462 IAAPNKADDQ
+462 IAAPQDQ
-472 ETEVLDQAVAL
+472 DEVVVRDQAVAL
-483 WLSDQQQD
+483 WMTEQSGAEGQED
-491 EALQDWQQLGF
+491 LQALGF
-502 HDAEAAW
+502 RALESSWH
-509 NLLAEFKTSRQ
+509 LLHEFRTSRQ
-520 VTHLQAVGRERL
+520 VTHQQAVGRERL
-532 DKLMPLLI
+532 DKLMPMLI

-545 QINPDLTLQRV
+545 QADPDLTLQRV

-571 LLVENPGSLDRLAM
+571 LLVENPHSLERLAM

-600 PMLLDALLN
+600 PMLLDTLLN
-609 EATLLAPPD
+609 EATLLNPLD
-618 VDSLKNELRQ
+618 VDTLKNELRQ

-655 VAASELADTLPIMK
+655 VAASEIAETLPLMK

-684 VLDLAWRQMVEKYGR
+684 VLELAWHQMVDKYGR
-699 PQRADGSPCEQD
+699 PTRADGTPCEQD

-731 DLVFIHDASSSG
+731 DLVFIHDADSSG
-743 FTDGHKSID
+743 VTDGDKSID
-752 NGVFFARL
+752 NNVFFARL

-800 EEYQQEKAWSWEHQA
+800 QDYQENNAWNWEHQA

-822 AGCPQLAERFNQVR
+822 AGCPRLARRFAEVR
-836 QRVLAKPRDPA
+836 EAVLSRPRDEA
-847 QLALEV
+847 QLRQEV
-853 VEMREKML
+853 VAMREKML

-867 KDLDL
+867 KELELNEARLAADCSFDL
-872 NPDHL
+872 
-877 GAEHIFDVKQD
+877 KQD

-896 FMAQYLVLR
+896 FLAQYLVLR
-905 WSAETPAMTQWTDN
+905 WSAQKPAMTRWTDN
-919 MRLLD
+919 MRILD
-924 SAREQGILSAEE
+924 SALEQAILSAEQVT
-936 ATQLQRAYLGY
+936 ALQNAYLLY
-947 RGQTHVLALQ
+947 RSQTHALALQ
-957 NSKGKVSADRFL
+957 HGSGKVSAEQFV
-969 DERRQVREIWR
+969 EQRRQVREIWR
-980 KTFH
+980 KTFN

>member
-1 MTSPIASPITG
+1 
-12 FEISHYS
+12 
-19 DAIQSNLAF
+19 
-28 SLEHFCEALQAADLQ
+28 
-43 SAYEALDSR
+43 
-52 IVEETVGCFLASD
+52 
-65 YVANQL
+65 
-71 QRFPQLII
+71 
-79 ELAQTGD
+79 
-86 LWRGYEEGHCE
+86 
-97 QRLQQSLKRANDEA
+97 
-111 SLATILRQHRRRE
+111 
-124 MVRII
+124 
-129 WRDSNKLADFVETAR
+129 
-144 DLSHLADACIDQALS
+144 
-159 KLYSLVE
+159 
-166 PLWGL
+166 
-171 PYYRNTESTMPL
+171 MPM
-183 VVLAMGKLGAGEL
+183 VVLGMGKLGACEL

-216 GKKELAHRDF
+216 GRRSLAHRDF

-233 LIKALDENTA
+233 LIKALDENTV

-288 ARSVGQDNGDGEQLL
+288 ARAIGSDNGDGDELL
-303 ARLKPFV
+303 RRLRPFV

-336 RGNEDNVKTG
+336 KGNEDNVKTG

-351 EIEFIAQ
+351 EVEFIAQ
-358 VFQLIRGGQDVE
+358 VFQLIRGGQDVA
-370 LQQRNLLQ
+370 LQQRNLMQ
-378 VMAIIRDLELL
+378 VMGIIRDLELL
-389 PHSIVEALCKDY
+389 PAAVIQSLCDDY
-401 VFLRNVEHRIQALQD
+401 VLLRNVEHRIQALQD
-416 RQTQLLPADELNRE
+416 RQTQLLPTDPLQQA
-430 RIALGMGFADWPGFY
+430 RIAVGMGYADWAGFY
-445 AELNRARHRVRT
+445 QVLGQARQRVRS

-462 IAAPNKADDQ
+462 IAAPQDQ
-472 ETEVLDQAVAL
+472 DEVVVRDQAVAL
-483 WLSDQQQD
+483 WMTEQSGAEGQED
-491 EALQDWQQLGF
+491 LQALGF
-502 HDAEAAW
+502 RALESSWH
-509 NLLAEFKTSRQ
+509 LLHEFRTSRQ
-520 VTHLQAVGRERL
+520 VTHQQAVGRERL
-532 DKLMPLLI
+532 DKLMPMLI

-545 QINPDLTLQRV
+545 QADPDLTLQRV

-571 LLVENPGSLDRLAM
+571 LLVENPHSLERLAM

-600 PMLLDALLN
+600 PMLLDTLLN
-609 EATLLAPPD
+609 EATLLNPLD
-618 VDSLKNELRQ
+618 VDTLKNELRQ

-655 VAASELADTLPIMK
+655 VAASEIAETLPLMK

-684 VLDLAWRQMVEKYGR
+684 VLELAWHQMVDKYGR
-699 PQRADGSPCEQD
+699 PTRADGTPCEQD

-731 DLVFIHDASSSG
+731 DLVFIHDADSSG
-743 FTDGHKSID
+743 VTDGDKSID
-752 NGVFFARL
+752 NNVFFARL

-800 EEYQQEKAWSWEHQA
+800 QDYQENNAWNWEHQA

-822 AGCPQLAERFNQVR
+822 AGCPRLARRFAEVR
-836 QRVLAKPRDPA
+836 EAVLSRPRDEA
-847 QLALEV
+847 QLRQEV
-853 VEMREKML
+853 VAMREKML

-867 KDLDL
+867 KELELNEARLAADCSFDL
-872 NPDHL
+872 
-877 GAEHIFDVKQD
+877 KQD

-896 FMAQYLVLR
+896 FLAQYLVLR
-905 WSAETPAMTQWTDN
+905 WSAQKPAMTRWTDN
-919 MRLLD
+919 MRILD
-924 SAREQGILSAEE
+924 SALEQAILSAEQVT
-936 ATQLQRAYLGY
+936 ALQNAYLLY
-947 RGQTHVLALQ
+947 RSQTHALALQ
-957 NSKGKVSADRFL
+957 HGSGKVSAEQFV
-969 DERRQVREIWR
+969 EQRRQVREIWR
-980 KTFH
+980 KTFN

>member
-1 MTSPIASPITG
+1 MTLFAPERFPDSVQP
-12 FEISHYS
+12 
-19 DAIQSNLAF
+19 
-28 SLEHFCEALQAADLQ
+28 ALQPNLDRLQDAFAEADLM
-43 SAYEALDSR
+43 AAVAALDTQTLR
-52 IVEETVGCFLASD
+52 QLEACVLASD
-65 YVANQL
+65 YVVDQL
-71 QRFPQLII
+71 VRYPRLLLQLVDS
-79 ELAQTGD
+79 GD
-86 LWRGYEEGHCE
+86 LLSRYGNDRY
-97 QRLQQSLKRANDEA
+97 RSALQTQLAGAQDEA
-111 SLATILRQHRRRE
+111 ALARVLRQFRRRE

-129 WRDSNKLADFVETAR
+129 WRDSCGLADFQETVG
-144 DLSHLADACIDQALS
+144 DLSHLADACIDGALD
-159 KLYSLVE
+159 KLYGWME
-166 PLWGL
+166 PEFGL
-171 PYYRNTESTMPL
+171 PYYHPSPSPSSQQGQPMPM
-183 VVLAMGKLGAGEL
+183 VVLGMGKLGACEL

-216 GKKELAHRDF
+216 GRRSLAHRDF

-233 LIKALDENTA
+233 LIKALDENTV

-288 ARSVGQDNGDGEQLL
+288 ARAIGSDNGDGDELL
-303 ARLKPFV
+303 RRLRPFV

-336 RGNEDNVKTG
+336 KGNEDNVKTG

-351 EIEFIAQ
+351 EVEFIAQ
-358 VFQLIRGGQDVE
+358 VFQLIRGGQDVA
-370 LQQRNLLQ
+370 LQQRNLMQ
-378 VMAIIRDLELL
+378 VMGIIRDLELL
-389 PHSIVEALCKDY
+389 PAAVIQSLCDDY
-401 VFLRNVEHRIQALQD
+401 VLLRNVEHRIQALQD
-416 RQTQLLPADELNRE
+416 RQTQLLPTDPLQQA
-430 RIALGMGFADWPGFY
+430 RIAVGMGYADWAGFY
-445 AELNRARHRVRT
+445 QVLGQARQRVRS

-462 IAAPNKADDQ
+462 IAAPQDQ
-472 ETEVLDQAVAL
+472 DEVVVRDQAVAL
-483 WLSDQQQD
+483 WMTEQSGAEGQED
-491 EALQDWQQLGF
+491 LQALGF
-502 HDAEAAW
+502 RALESSWH
-509 NLLAEFKTSRQ
+509 LLHEFRTSRQ
-520 VTHLQAVGRERL
+520 VTHQQAVGRERL
-532 DKLMPLLI
+532 DKLMPMLI

-545 QINPDLTLQRV
+545 QADPDLTLQRV

-571 LLVENPGSLDRLAM
+571 LLVENPHSLERLAM

-600 PMLLDALLN
+600 PMLLDTLLN
-609 EATLLAPPD
+609 EATLLNPLD
-618 VDSLKNELRQ
+618 VDTLKNELRQ

-655 VAASELADTLPIMK
+655 VAASEIAETLPLMK

-684 VLDLAWRQMVEKYGR
+684 VLELAWHQMVDKYGR
-699 PQRADGSPCEQD
+699 PMRVDGTPCEQD

-731 DLVFIHDASSSG
+731 DLVFIHDADSSG
-743 FTDGHKSID
+743 VTDGDKSID
-752 NGVFFARL
+752 NNVFFARL

-800 EEYQQEKAWSWEHQA
+800 QDYQENNAWNWEHQA

-822 AGCPQLAERFNQVR
+822 AGCPRLARRFAEVR
-836 QRVLAKPRDPA
+836 EAVLSRPRDEA
-847 QLALEV
+847 QLRQEV
-853 VEMREKML
+853 VAMREKML

-867 KDLDL
+867 KELELNEARLAADCSFDL
-872 NPDHL
+872 
-877 GAEHIFDVKQD
+877 KQD

-896 FMAQYLVLR
+896 FLAQYLVLR
-905 WSAETPAMTQWTDN
+905 WSAQKPAMTRWTDN
-919 MRLLD
+919 MRILD
-924 SAREQGILSAEE
+924 SALEQAILSAEQVT
-936 ATQLQRAYLGY
+936 ALQNAYLLY
-947 RGQTHVLALQ
+947 RSQTHALALQ
-957 NSKGKVSADRFL
+957 HGSGKVSAEQFV
-969 DERRQVREIWR
+969 EQRRQVREIWR
-980 KTFH
+980 KTFN

>member
-1 MTSPIASPITG
+1 MSLFSLDRIPAAVLP
-12 FEISHYS
+12 
-19 DAIQSNLAF
+19 ALQSNLHRY
-28 SLEHFCEALQAADLQ
+28 EEALSDAGLLDQVAGLGAALLQ
-43 SAYEALDSR
+43 ELQ
-52 IVEETVGCFLASD
+52 GCFLASD
-65 YVANQL
+65 YVAAQL
-71 QRFPQLII
+71 IRFPELLL
-79 ELAQTGD
+79 ELAGSGQ
-86 LWRGYEEGHCE
+86 LHRSHEPGYYASTLHTL
-97 QRLQQSLKRANDEA
+97 LQPVADEA
-111 SLATILRQHRRRE
+111 GLSKPLRQFRRRE

-129 WRDSNKLADFVETAR
+129 WRDSNGLADYQETVR
-144 DLSHLADACIDQALS
+144 DLSAMADACIDQALN
-159 KLYSLVE
+159 KIYPWME
-166 PLWGL
+166 PQFGL
-171 PYYRNTESTMPL
+171 PYYKDKSGGQSDQTMPL
-183 VVLAMGKLGAGEL
+183 VVLGMGKLGAREL

-201 IDLMFAYAHEGETRG
+201 IDLIFAYAHEGETRG
-216 GKKELAHRDF
+216 GRKDMAHRDF
-226 FTRLGQK
+226 YNRLGQK
-233 LIKALDENTA
+233 LIKALDENTV

-288 ARSVGQDNGDGEQLL
+288 ARAIGSDNGDGEKLL
-303 ARLKPFV
+303 QRLKPFV

-351 EIEFIAQ
+351 EVEFIAQ

-378 VMAIIRDLELL
+378 VMGIIRDLGLL
-389 PHSIVEALCKDY
+389 PPEIVQTLCDDY

-416 RQTQLLPADELNRE
+416 RQTQLLPEEEVQQA
-430 RIALGMGFADWPGFY
+430 RIAIGLGFADWATFY
-445 AELNRARHRVRT
+445 QTLNQARQRVRT
-457 HFDAL
+457 HFDAV
-462 IAAPNKADDQ
+462 IAAPQDQ
-472 ETEVLDQAVAL
+472 DEVAVLDQAVSL
-483 WLSDQQQD
+483 WLTEQSAEQAIED
-491 EALQDWQQLGF
+491 LQQLGF
-502 HDAEAAW
+502 SEPQNTW
-509 NLLAEFKTSRQ
+509 NLLHEFQTSRQ
-520 VTHLQAVGRERL
+520 VTHMQAVGRERL

-545 QINPDLTLQRV
+545 QADPDLTFQRV

-571 LLVENPGSLDRLAM
+571 LLVENPSSLERLAM

-600 PMLLDALLN
+600 PMLLDTLLN
-609 EATLLAPPD
+609 EATLLKPTD
-618 VDSLKNELRQ
+618 VDTLKNELRQ

-655 VAASELADTLPIMK
+655 VAASEIAGTLPIMK

-684 VLDLAWRQMVEKYGR
+684 VLDLSWHQMVEKYGR
-699 PQRADGSPCEQD
+699 PLRADGSPCEQD
-711 FIIVG
+711 FIIIG

-731 DLVFIHDASSSG
+731 DLVFIHDADSSG
-743 FTDGHKSID
+743 STDGEKSID
-752 NGVFFARL
+752 NSVFFARL

-789 SGLLVSSLKAF
+789 AGLLVSTLKAF
-800 EEYQQEKAWSWEHQA
+800 QDYQQEKAWNWEHQA

-822 AGCPQLAERFNQVR
+822 AGCPQLAERFNAVR
-836 QRVLAKPRDPA
+836 EGILSAPRDEA
-847 QLALEV
+847 KLKQEV
-853 VEMREKML
+853 VEMRQKML
-861 GHLSTY
+861 SHLSTY
-867 KDLDL
+867 KELEL
-872 NPDHL
+872 NPDRL
-877 GAEHIFDVKQD
+877 GADFTFNLKQD

-896 FMAQYLVLR
+896 FLAQYLVLR
-905 WSAETPAMTQWTDN
+905 WSGEKPPVAQRTDN
-919 MRLLD
+919 MRILD
-924 SAREQGILSAEE
+924 SALEQGVMSPDDVSA
-936 ATQLQRAYLGY
+936 LQSAYLLY
-947 RGQTHVLALQ
+947 RSQTHALALL
-957 NSKGKVSADRFL
+957 NGGTSVSADLFIN
-969 DERRQVREIWR
+969 ERRQVREIWR
-980 KTFH
+980 KTFS

>member
-1 MTSPIASPITG
+1 MTLFAPERFPDSVQP
-12 FEISHYS
+12 
-19 DAIQSNLAF
+19 
-28 SLEHFCEALQAADLQ
+28 ALQPNLDRLQDAFAEADLM
-43 SAYEALDSR
+43 AAVAALDTQTLR
-52 IVEETVGCFLASD
+52 QLEACVLASD
-65 YVANQL
+65 YVVDQL
-71 QRFPQLII
+71 VRYPRLLLQLVDS
-79 ELAQTGD
+79 GD
-86 LWRGYEEGHCE
+86 LHSRYGNDRY
-97 QRLQQSLKRANDEA
+97 RSALQTQLAHAQDEA
-111 SLATILRQHRRRE
+111 AVARVLRQFRRRE

-129 WRDSNKLADFVETAR
+129 WRDSCGLADFQETVG
-144 DLSHLADACIDQALS
+144 DLSHLADACIDGALD
-159 KLYSLVE
+159 KLYGWME
-166 PLWGL
+166 PEFGL
-171 PYYRNTESTMPL
+171 PYYHPSPSPSPSSQQGQPMPM
-183 VVLAMGKLGAGEL
+183 VVLGMGKLGACEL

-216 GKKELAHRDF
+216 GRRSLAHRDF

-233 LIKALDENTA
+233 LIKALDENTV

-288 ARSVGQDNGDGEQLL
+288 ARAIGSDNGDGDELL
-303 ARLKPFV
+303 RRLRPFV

-336 RGNEDNVKTG
+336 KGNEDNVKTG

-351 EIEFIAQ
+351 EVEFIAQ
-358 VFQLIRGGQDVE
+358 VFQLIRGGQDVA
-370 LQQRNLLQ
+370 LQQRNLMQ
-378 VMAIIRDLELL
+378 VMGIIRDLELL
-389 PHSIVEALCKDY
+389 PAAVIQSLCDDY
-401 VFLRNVEHRIQALQD
+401 VLLRNVEHRIQALQD
-416 RQTQLLPADELNRE
+416 RQTQLLPTDPLQQA
-430 RIALGMGFADWPGFY
+430 RIAVGMGYADWAGFY
-445 AELNRARHRVRT
+445 QVLGQARQRVRS

-462 IAAPNKADDQ
+462 IAAPQDQ
-472 ETEVLDQAVAL
+472 DEVVVRDQAVAL
-483 WLSDQQQD
+483 WMTEQSNAEGQED
-491 EALQDWQQLGF
+491 LQALGF
-502 HDAEAAW
+502 RALESSWH
-509 NLLAEFKTSRQ
+509 LLHEFRTSRQ
-520 VTHLQAVGRERL
+520 VTHQQAVGRERL
-532 DKLMPLLI
+532 DKLMPMLI

-545 QINPDLTLQRV
+545 QADPDLTLQRV

-571 LLVENPGSLDRLAM
+571 LLVENPHSLERLAM

-600 PMLLDALLN
+600 PMLLDTLLN
-609 EATLLAPPD
+609 EATLLNPLD
-618 VDSLKNELRQ
+618 VDTLKNELRQ

-655 VAASELADTLPIMK
+655 VAASEIAETLPLMK

-684 VLDLAWRQMVEKYGR
+684 VLELAWHQMVDKYGR
-699 PQRADGSPCEQD
+699 PTRADGTPCEQD

-731 DLVFIHDASSSG
+731 DLVFIHDADSSG
-743 FTDGHKSID
+743 VTDGDKSID
-752 NGVFFARL
+752 NNVFFARL

-800 EEYQQEKAWSWEHQA
+800 QDYQENNAWNWEHQA

-822 AGCPQLAERFNQVR
+822 AGCPRLARRFAEVR
-836 QRVLAKPRDPA
+836 EAVLSRPRDEA
-847 QLALEV
+847 QLRQEV
-853 VEMREKML
+853 VAMREKML

-867 KDLDL
+867 KELELNEARLAADCSFDL
-872 NPDHL
+872 
-877 GAEHIFDVKQD
+877 KQD

-896 FMAQYLVLR
+896 FLAQYLVLR
-905 WSAETPAMTQWTDN
+905 WSAQKPAMTRWTDN
-919 MRLLD
+919 MRILD
-924 SAREQGILSAEE
+924 SALEQAILSAEQVT
-936 ATQLQRAYLGY
+936 ALQNAYLLY
-947 RGQTHVLALQ
+947 RSQTHALALQ
-957 NSKGKVSADRFL
+957 HGSGKVSAEQFV
-969 DERRQVREIWR
+969 EQRRQVREIWR
-980 KTFH
+980 KTFN

>member
-1 MTSPIASPITG
+1 MTLFAPERFPDSVQP
-12 FEISHYS
+12 
-19 DAIQSNLAF
+19 
-28 SLEHFCEALQAADLQ
+28 ALQPNLDRLQDAFAEADLM
-43 SAYEALDSR
+43 AAVAALDTQTLR
-52 IVEETVGCFLASD
+52 QLEACVLASD
-65 YVANQL
+65 YVVDQL
-71 QRFPQLII
+71 VRYPRLLLQLVDS
-79 ELAQTGD
+79 GD
-86 LWRGYEEGHCE
+86 LHSRYGNDRY
-97 QRLQQSLKRANDEA
+97 RSALQTQLAGAQDEA
-111 SLATILRQHRRRE
+111 AVARVLRQFRRRE

-129 WRDSNKLADFVETAR
+129 WRDSCGLADFQETVG
-144 DLSHLADACIDQALS
+144 DLSHLADACIDGALD
-159 KLYSLVE
+159 KLYGWME
-166 PLWGL
+166 PEFGL
-171 PYYRNTESTMPL
+171 PYYHPSPSPSSQQGQPMPM
-183 VVLAMGKLGAGEL
+183 VVLGMGKLGACEL

-216 GKKELAHRDF
+216 GRRSLAHRDF

-233 LIKALDENTA
+233 LIKALDENTV

-288 ARSVGQDNGDGEQLL
+288 ARAIGSDNGDGDELL
-303 ARLKPFV
+303 RRLRPFV

-336 RGNEDNVKTG
+336 KGNEDNVKTG

-351 EIEFIAQ
+351 EVEFIAQ
-358 VFQLIRGGQDVE
+358 VFQLIRGGQDVA
-370 LQQRNLLQ
+370 LQQRNLMQ
-378 VMAIIRDLELL
+378 VMGIIRDLELL
-389 PHSIVEALCKDY
+389 PAAVIQSLCDDY
-401 VFLRNVEHRIQALQD
+401 VLLRNVEHRIQALQD
-416 RQTQLLPADELNRE
+416 RQTQLLPTDPLQQA
-430 RIALGMGFADWPGFY
+430 RIAVGMGYADWAGFY
-445 AELNRARHRVRT
+445 QVLGQARQRVRS

-462 IAAPNKADDQ
+462 IAAPQDQ
-472 ETEVLDQAVAL
+472 DEVVVRDQAVAL
-483 WLSDQQQD
+483 WMTEQSGAEGQED
-491 EALQDWQQLGF
+491 LQALGF
-502 HDAEAAW
+502 RALESSWH
-509 NLLAEFKTSRQ
+509 LLHEFRTSRQ
-520 VTHLQAVGRERL
+520 VTHQQAVGRERL
-532 DKLMPLLI
+532 DKLMPMLI

-545 QINPDLTLQRV
+545 QADPDLTLQRV

-571 LLVENPGSLDRLAM
+571 LLVENPHSLERLAM

-600 PMLLDALLN
+600 PMLLDTLLN
-609 EATLLAPPD
+609 EATLLNPLD
-618 VDSLKNELRQ
+618 VDTLKNELRQ

-655 VAASELADTLPIMK
+655 VAASEIAETLPLMK

-684 VLDLAWRQMVEKYGR
+684 VLELAWHQMVDKYGR
-699 PQRADGSPCEQD
+699 PMRADGTPCEQD

-731 DLVFIHDASSSG
+731 DLVFIHDADSSG
-743 FTDGHKSID
+743 VTDGDKSID
-752 NGVFFARL
+752 NNVFFARL

-800 EEYQQEKAWSWEHQA
+800 QDYQENNAWNWEHQA

-822 AGCPQLAERFNQVR
+822 AGCPRLARRFAEVR
-836 QRVLAKPRDPA
+836 EAVLSRPRDEA
-847 QLALEV
+847 QLRQEV
-853 VEMREKML
+853 VAMREKML

-867 KDLDL
+867 KELELNEARLAADCSFDL
-872 NPDHL
+872 
-877 GAEHIFDVKQD
+877 KQD

-896 FMAQYLVLR
+896 FLAQYLVLR
-905 WSAETPAMTQWTDN
+905 WSAQKPAMTRWTDN
-919 MRLLD
+919 MRILD
-924 SAREQGILSAEE
+924 SALEQAILSAEQVT
-936 ATQLQRAYLGY
+936 ALQNAYLLY
-947 RGQTHVLALQ
+947 RSQTHALALQ
-957 NSKGKVSADRFL
+957 HGSGKVSAEQFV
-969 DERRQVREIWR
+969 EQRRQVREIWR
-980 KTFH
+980 KTFN

>member
-1 MTSPIASPITG
+1 MTLFAPERFPDSVQP
-12 FEISHYS
+12 
-19 DAIQSNLAF
+19 
-28 SLEHFCEALQAADLQ
+28 ALQPNLDRLQDAFAEADLM
-43 SAYEALDSR
+43 AAVAALDTQTLR
-52 IVEETVGCFLASD
+52 QLEACVLASD
-65 YVANQL
+65 YVVDQL
-71 QRFPQLII
+71 VRYPRLLLQLVDS
-79 ELAQTGD
+79 GD
-86 LWRGYEEGHCE
+86 LLSRYGNDRY
-97 QRLQQSLKRANDEA
+97 RSALQTQLAGAQDEA
-111 SLATILRQHRRRE
+111 ALARVLRQFRRRE

-129 WRDSNKLADFVETAR
+129 WRDSCGLADFQETVG
-144 DLSHLADACIDQALS
+144 DLSHLADACIDGALD
-159 KLYSLVE
+159 KLYGWME
-166 PLWGL
+166 PEFGL
-171 PYYRNTESTMPL
+171 PYYHPSPSPSSQQGQPMPM
-183 VVLAMGKLGAGEL
+183 VVLGMGKLGACEL

-216 GKKELAHRDF
+216 GRRSLAHRDF

-233 LIKALDENTA
+233 LIKALDENTV

-288 ARSVGQDNGDGEQLL
+288 ARAIGSDNGDGDELL
-303 ARLKPFV
+303 RRLRPFV

-336 RGNEDNVKTG
+336 KGNEDNVKTG

-351 EIEFIAQ
+351 EVEFIAQ
-358 VFQLIRGGQDVE
+358 VFQLIRGGQDVA
-370 LQQRNLLQ
+370 LQQRNLMQ
-378 VMAIIRDLELL
+378 VMGIIRDLELL
-389 PHSIVEALCKDY
+389 PAAVIQSLCDDY
-401 VFLRNVEHRIQALQD
+401 VLLRNVEHRIQALQD
-416 RQTQLLPADELNRE
+416 RQTQLLPTDPLQQA
-430 RIALGMGFADWPGFY
+430 RIAVGMGYADWAGFY
-445 AELNRARHRVRT
+445 QVLGQARQRVRS

-462 IAAPNKADDQ
+462 IAAPQDQ
-472 ETEVLDQAVAL
+472 DEVVVRDQAVAL
-483 WLSDQQQD
+483 WMTEQSGAEGQED
-491 EALQDWQQLGF
+491 LQALGF
-502 HDAEAAW
+502 RALESSWH
-509 NLLAEFKTSRQ
+509 LLHEFRTSRQ
-520 VTHLQAVGRERL
+520 VTHQQAVGRERL
-532 DKLMPLLI
+532 DKLMPMLI

-545 QINPDLTLQRV
+545 QADPDLTLQRV

-571 LLVENPGSLDRLAM
+571 LLVENPHSLERLAM

-600 PMLLDALLN
+600 PMLLDTLLN
-609 EATLLAPPD
+609 EATLLNPLD
-618 VDSLKNELRQ
+618 VDTLKNELRQ

-655 VAASELADTLPIMK
+655 VAASEIVETLPLMK

-684 VLDLAWRQMVEKYGR
+684 VLELAWHQMVDKYGR
-699 PQRADGSPCEQD
+699 PMRADGTPCEQD

-731 DLVFIHDASSSG
+731 DLVFIHDADSSG
-743 FTDGHKSID
+743 VTDGDKSID
-752 NGVFFARL
+752 NNVFFARL

-800 EEYQQEKAWSWEHQA
+800 QDYQENNAWNWEHQA

-822 AGCPQLAERFNQVR
+822 AGCPRLARRFAEVR
-836 QRVLAKPRDPA
+836 EAVLSRPRDEA
-847 QLALEV
+847 QLRQEV
-853 VEMREKML
+853 VAMREKML

-867 KDLDL
+867 KELELNEARLAADCSFDL
-872 NPDHL
+872 
-877 GAEHIFDVKQD
+877 KQD

-896 FMAQYLVLR
+896 FLAQYLVLR
-905 WSAETPAMTQWTDN
+905 WSAQKPAMTRWTDN
-919 MRLLD
+919 MRILD
-924 SAREQGILSAEE
+924 SALEQAILSAEQVT
-936 ATQLQRAYLGY
+936 ALQNAYLLY
-947 RGQTHVLALQ
+947 RSQTHALALQ
-957 NSKGKVSADRFL
+957 HGSGKVSAEQFV
-969 DERRQVREIWR
+969 EQRRQVREIWR
-980 KTFH
+980 KTFN

>member
-1 MTSPIASPITG
+1 MTLFAPERFPDSVQP
-12 FEISHYS
+12 
-19 DAIQSNLAF
+19 
-28 SLEHFCEALQAADLQ
+28 ALQPNLDRLQDAFAEADLM
-43 SAYEALDSR
+43 AAVAALDTQTLR
-52 IVEETVGCFLASD
+52 QLEACVLASD
-65 YVANQL
+65 YVVDQL
-71 QRFPQLII
+71 VRYPRLLLQLVDS
-79 ELAQTGD
+79 GD
-86 LWRGYEEGHCE
+86 LLSRYGNDRY
-97 QRLQQSLKRANDEA
+97 RSALQTQLAGAQDEA
-111 SLATILRQHRRRE
+111 ALARVLRQFRRRE

-129 WRDSNKLADFVETAR
+129 WRDSCGLADFQETVG
-144 DLSHLADACIDQALS
+144 DLSHLADACIDGALD
-159 KLYSLVE
+159 KLYGWME
-166 PLWGL
+166 PEFGL
-171 PYYRNTESTMPL
+171 PYYHPSPSPSSQQGQPMPM
-183 VVLAMGKLGAGEL
+183 VVLGMGKLGACEL

-216 GKKELAHRDF
+216 GRRSLAHRDF

-233 LIKALDENTA
+233 LIKALDENTV

-288 ARSVGQDNGDGEQLL
+288 ARAIGSDNGDGDELL
-303 ARLKPFV
+303 RRLRPFV

-336 RGNEDNVKTG
+336 KGNEDNVKTG

-351 EIEFIAQ
+351 EVEFIAQ
-358 VFQLIRGGQDVE
+358 VFQLIRGGQDVA
-370 LQQRNLLQ
+370 LQQRNLMQ
-378 VMAIIRDLELL
+378 VMGIIRDLELL
-389 PHSIVEALCKDY
+389 PAAVIQSLCDDY
-401 VFLRNVEHRIQALQD
+401 VLLRNVEHRIQALQD
-416 RQTQLLPADELNRE
+416 RQTQLLPTDPLQQA
-430 RIALGMGFADWPGFY
+430 RIAVGMGYADWAGFY
-445 AELNRARHRVRT
+445 QVLGQARQRVRS

-462 IAAPNKADDQ
+462 IAAPQDQ
-472 ETEVLDQAVAL
+472 DEVVVRDQAVAL
-483 WLSDQQQD
+483 WMTEQSGAEGQED
-491 EALQDWQQLGF
+491 LQALGF
-502 HDAEAAW
+502 RALESSWH
-509 NLLAEFKTSRQ
+509 LLHEFRTSRQ
-520 VTHLQAVGRERL
+520 VTHQQAVGRERL
-532 DKLMPLLI
+532 DKLMPMLI

-545 QINPDLTLQRV
+545 QADPDLTLQRV

-571 LLVENPGSLDRLAM
+571 LLVENPHSLERLAM

-600 PMLLDALLN
+600 PMLLDTLLN
-609 EATLLAPPD
+609 EATLLNPLD
-618 VDSLKNELRQ
+618 VDTLKNELRQ

-655 VAASELADTLPIMK
+655 VAASEIAETLPLMK

-684 VLDLAWRQMVEKYGR
+684 VLELAWHQMVDKYGR
-699 PQRADGSPCEQD
+699 PMRADGTPCEQD

-731 DLVFIHDASSSG
+731 DLVFIHDADSSG
-743 FTDGHKSID
+743 VTDGDKSID
-752 NGVFFARL
+752 NNVFFARL

-800 EEYQQEKAWSWEHQA
+800 QDYQENNAWNWEHQA

-822 AGCPQLAERFNQVR
+822 AGCPRLARRFAEVR
-836 QRVLAKPRDPA
+836 EAVLSRPRDEA
-847 QLALEV
+847 QLRQEV
-853 VEMREKML
+853 VAMREKML

-867 KDLDL
+867 KELELNEARLAADCSFDL
-872 NPDHL
+872 
-877 GAEHIFDVKQD
+877 KQD

-896 FMAQYLVLR
+896 FLAQYLVLR
-905 WSAETPAMTQWTDN
+905 WSAQKPAMTRWTDN
-919 MRLLD
+919 MRILD
-924 SAREQGILSAEE
+924 SALEQAILSAEQVT
-936 ATQLQRAYLGY
+936 ALQNAYLLY
-947 RGQTHVLALQ
+947 RSQTHALALQ
-957 NSKGKVSADRFL
+957 HGSGKVSAEQFV
-969 DERRQVREIWR
+969 EQRRQVREIWR
-980 KTFH
+980 KTFN